1 MAIALATL
9 DANSITTETESDF
22 ADELT
27 ESSENLFLRNLTAII
42 ANSERASSAKRENQ
56 LSIAEVPM
64 SQPQP
69 QLGYFLP
76 ISLTPRRTRRFKIRF
91 EMIFEGTGGL
101 LFAFVFRR
109 AKPSEFFCAGTF

>member
-1 MAIALATL
+1 MYIASLLCLQVNAGLSISIRRHCSEDMAIALATL
-9 DANSITTETESDF
+9 DANSLTTETESDF

-42 ANSERASSAKRENQ
+42 ANTERASSKKRESQ
-56 LSIAEVPM
+56 LSVAEVPM

-76 ISLTPRRTRRFKIRF
+76 ISLTPRRTRRFKF
-91 EMIFEGTGGL
+91 DQE
-101 LFAFVFRR
+101 
-109 AKPSEFFCAGTF
+109 